1 MKVIEPYQMLGEVDD
16 ELADVLGTHV
26 HGIISRKNMFGI
38 PQDEGWKEFRT
49 FWGQTVLVPEKF
61 NTSTADDGS
70 LLIYP
75 EGDTSVAPC
84 AKMPTKGFF
93 FDAIIRQDP
102 VDDNK
107 LNVEDNLEEFSL
119 ITEDDLLFWKK
130 SFKKAAKTG
139 KAVIAGFGGTAIGDI
154 ALVPAMN
161 LKHPKG
167 IRDVAEWYM
176 STVMRSDYLH
186 QIFGKQTDI
195 ALHNMAKIY
204 ENGGDV
210 VDVVF
215 ICGTDFGT
223 QISTFISPEAFD
235 NLYAP
240 YYRKMNDWI
249 HKNTNWKTFKHS
261 CGAVEP
267 FISRFAE
274 CGFDILNPV
283 QISAAGMD
291 PDHIKNKYG
300 KDIVFWG
307 GGVDTQKVLAFGTP
321 EEVREQVQNN
331 CRIFRKDGG
340 ISRTTQGAPS
350 RLVVI
355 DLIQTMWTDA
365 VEFRARHGDPGA
377 RGRPGADPLRQDGG
391 AGLILIGHVTKDGQ
405 IAGPRVVEHMVDAV
419 MSFEG
424 EGGHHFRILRAEK
437 NRFGPPTRSACSR

>member
-1 MKVIEPYQMLGEVDD
+1 MTPKEITLSSLNHIDPGKIPIDLGGTGVTGIHVRAVENLRRHYGILREPVKVIEPYQMLGEVDY

-61 NTSTADDGS
+61 NTGKADDGS

-75 EGDTSVAPC
+75 EGDTSVDPC
-84 AKMPTKGFF
+84 AKMPTEGFF

-102 VDDNK
+102 VDDDK

-119 ITEDDLLFWKK
+119 ISDDDLLFWKK
-130 SFKKAAKTG
+130 SFEKAAKTG

-186 QIFGKQTDI
+186 QIFGRQTDI
-195 ALHNMAKIY
+195 ALHNMARIY

-223 QISTFISPEAFD
+223 QISTFISPEAFES
-235 NLYAP
+235 LYAP

-267 FISRFAE
+267 FISRFSD

-291 PDHIKNKYG
+291 PDHLKNKYG
-300 KDIVFWG
+300 QEIVFWG

-321 EEVREQVQNN
+321 AEVREQVQNN

-340 ISRTTQGAPS
+340 FVFNT
-350 RLVVI
+350 VHN
-355 DLIQTMWTDA
+355 IQA
-365 VEFRARHGDPGA
+365 NVPVENIVAM
-377 RGRPGADPLRQDGG
+377 
-391 AGLILIGHVTKDGQ
+391 
-405 IAGPRVVEHMVDAV
+405 VETLKEIN
-419 MSFEG
+419 S
-424 EGGHHFRILRAEK
+424 
-437 NRFGPPTRSACSR
+437 